1 MVSVFINYLS
11 LPNYSLSELRHLPY
25 EWEKEW
31 GTFDEKS
38 GTLTHN
44 GADKTNNVTVTVS
57 GNPLT
62 KSSSTKNMEIE
73 NNDNNNTTIFELLN
87 DDDV

>member
-1 MVSVFINYLS
+1 MS
-11 LPNYSLSELRHLPY
+11 HLPY

-38 GTLTHN
+38 GILTHK
-44 GADKTNNVTVTVS
+44 DTVKTNIVTVTVS

-62 KSSSTKNMEIE
+62 NTKMDIE
-73 NNDNNNTTIFELLN
+73 NNNNNNSTIFELLN
-87 DDDV
+87 DDV

>member
-1 MVSVFINYLS
+1 LS
-11 LPNYSLSELRHLPY
+11 HLPY

-38 GTLTHN
+38 GILTHK
-44 GADKTNNVTVTVS
+44 DTVKTNIVTVTVS

-62 KSSSTKNMEIE
+62 KRNMDIE
-73 NNDNNNTTIFELLN
+73 NNNNNNTTIFELLN

>member
-1 MVSVFINYLS
+1 MS
-11 LPNYSLSELRHLPY
+11 HLPY

-38 GTLTHN
+38 GILTHK
-44 GADKTNNVTVTVS
+44 DTVKTNIVTVTVS

-62 KSSSTKNMEIE
+62 KRNMDIE
-73 NNDNNNTTIFELLN
+73 NNNNNNTTIFELLN